1 MHIADMNRIR
11 IEGVNVV
18 LWRPRG
24 NAVSP
29 SIGPVAPRA
38 RAASLLC
45 RSGRRHV
52 GNFIKII
59 KIIILMGF

>member
-1 MHIADMNRIR
+1 MNRIR

-29 SIGPVAPRA
+29 RTSPVASFMQTRFMRDSTRGYVYGDDSIVSIGKTA
-38 RAASLLC
+38 R
-45 RSGRRHV
+45 GE
-52 GNFIKII
+52 FY
-59 KIIILMGF
+59 